1 MLKAAG
7 SKKSGNSKGEDFH
20 HYSGQYNHYSS
31 VTAALKLVNT
41 EKAPFSKQRKST
53 VGRVKRPPSGVETTI
68 SWTILG
74 ALVVIAVAVFIKQ
87 FDYDPAAVTS
97 RVPVNEH
104 RETLALNDRLFS
116 NLSQF
121 ATETL
126 APMQGA
132 ENFGPETLADK
143 INGKAELYLSAGFL
157 GLTSQRFALH
167 DDPESWMEAFVYDM
181 GTPKHA
187 FAVYSLQ
194 RRAEA
199 EPLALTPFSY
209 RTANAL
215 FFVHGKF
222 YIEVVASVLSDPMTR
237 AMASFGERFVEK
249 IPGRADAIEE
259 TMRFPREDMIDGSIA
274 LLISDAFGFEGLDNV
289 FTARY
294 RVQGQEVT
302 AFLSERKDDRE
313 ALRLVQAYRDFLVS
327 NGGTEAPEQASE
339 AVKVTDTVTIRI
351 FGDLELFFSCG
362 RYMAGV
368 RDTETLRVAQ
378 EVAQRMMATLKG
390 LERSGGPGQ

>member
-1 MLKAAG
+1 
-7 SKKSGNSKGEDFH
+7 
-20 HYSGQYNHYSS
+20 
-31 VTAALKLVNT
+31 
-41 EKAPFSKQRKST
+41 
-53 VGRVKRPPSGVETTI
+53 VGRVKRPPGGVETTI
-68 SWTILG
+68 SWVIVG
-74 ALVVIAVAVFIKQ
+74 ALVLIAAAVFIKQ

-104 RETLALNDRLFS
+104 RETTALNDRLFS

-121 ATETL
+121 APENL
-126 APMQGA
+126 DSAQGA

-167 DDPESWMEAFVYDM
+167 DDPESWMEVFVYDM
-181 GTPKHA
+181 GTLKQA

-194 RRAEA
+194 QRAEA

-222 YIEVVASVLSDPMTR
+222 YVEAVASVLSEPMTR

-259 TMRFPREDMIDGSIA
+259 TTLFPRENLIEGSIA
-274 LLISDAFGFEGLDNV
+274 LLISDGFGFEGMDNV

-294 RVQGQEVT
+294 RVEGQEAT

-313 ALRLVQAYRDFLVS
+313 AHRLVQAYRDFLVS
-327 NGGTEAPEQASE
+327 NGGTEAPEKASG
-339 AVKVTDTVTIRI
+339 AVKVTDRVTIRI
-351 FGDLELFFSCG
+351 FGDLELFFPCG

-378 EVAQRMMATLKG
+378 TVAQRMMASLKC
-390 LERSGGPGQ
+390 LEHSGEPGQ

>member
-1 MLKAAG
+1 M
-7 SKKSGNSKGEDFH
+7 
-20 HYSGQYNHYSS
+20 
-31 VTAALKLVNT
+31 
-41 EKAPFSKQRKST
+41 
-53 VGRVKRPPSGVETTI
+53 GRVERPPSGVETTI
-68 SWTILG
+68 SWMILG
-74 ALVVIAVAVFIKQ
+74 VLVVIAVAVFIKQ
-87 FDYDPAAVTS
+87 FDYDPVAVTS
-97 RVPVNEH
+97 RVPITEH
-104 RETLALNDRLFS
+104 RETTALNDRLFS
-116 NLSQF
+116 NLSPF
-121 ATETL
+121 APENL
-126 APMQGA
+126 DPAQGA

-181 GTPKHA
+181 GTPKQA

-194 RRAEA
+194 QRAEA
-199 EPLALTPFSY
+199 EPSALTPFSY

-215 FFVHGKF
+215 FFSHGKF
-222 YIEVVASVLSDPMTR
+222 YVEVVAAVLSEPMTR

-249 IPGRADAIEE
+249 IPGRRESIEE
-259 TMRFPREDMIDGSIA
+259 TMLFPREDMIEGSIA
-274 LLISDAFGFEGLDNV
+274 LLISDAFGFEGMDNI

-327 NGGTEAPEQASE
+327 NGGTAAPEKASK
-339 AVKVTDTVTIRI
+339 AAKVTDTATIRI

-368 RDTETLRVAQ
+368 RDTETLGVA
-378 EVAQRMMATLKG
+378 ETVAQRMMTSLKCP
-390 LERSGGPGQ
+390 ERSGGPGQ

>member
-1 MLKAAG
+1 
-7 SKKSGNSKGEDFH
+7 
-20 HYSGQYNHYSS
+20 
-31 VTAALKLVNT
+31 
-41 EKAPFSKQRKST
+41 
-53 VGRVKRPPSGVETTI
+53 VGRVKHPPSGFETTI
-68 SWTILG
+68 SWMIVG
-74 ALVVIAVAVFIKQ
+74 ALVVIAAAVFIRQ
-87 FDYDPAAVTS
+87 FDYDPATVTS
-97 RVPVNEH
+97 RVPVNEQ
-104 RETLALNDRLFS
+104 RETTTLNDRLFS
-116 NLSQF
+116 DLSQF
-121 ATETL
+121 ASENL
-126 APMQGA
+126 DPVQGA
-132 ENFGPETLADK
+132 EDFGPETLADK

-181 GTPKHA
+181 GTLKQA

-194 RRAEA
+194 QRAEA
-199 EPLALTPFSY
+199 ETLALTPFSY

-215 FFVHGKF
+215 FFVHGRF
-222 YIEVVASVLSDPMTR
+222 YVEAVASVLSEPMTR
-237 AMASFGERFVEK
+237 AMASFGERFVDQ
-249 IPGRADAIEE
+249 IPGRREAIEE
-259 TMRFPREDMIDGSIA
+259 TTLFPREDLIEGSIA
-274 LLISDAFGFEGLDNV
+274 LVISDAFGFEGMGNV

-327 NGGTEAPEQASE
+327 NGGTEAPEKASE
-339 AVKVTDTVTIRI
+339 AVKITNTVTIRI

-368 RDTETLRVAQ
+368 RDTEVLHVAQ
-378 EVAQRMMATLKG
+378 TVAQRMRASLKC